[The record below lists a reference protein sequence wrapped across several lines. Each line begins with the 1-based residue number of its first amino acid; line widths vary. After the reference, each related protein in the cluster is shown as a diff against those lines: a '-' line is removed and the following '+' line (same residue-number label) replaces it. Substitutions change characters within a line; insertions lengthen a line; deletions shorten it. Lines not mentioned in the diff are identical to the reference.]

1 MHTHDE
7 AIPTQLIRDLFNPA
21 LTAFDLCDRHGLTLD
36 RLAEL
41 LESPA
46 MDRVAARLDA
56 ITRRRTELL
65 APRAR
70 LAALGRL
77 AELAAAV
84 PEDRRHAEAV
94 RRAAVVVERATR
106 PTTPR
111 RTPKPTTEPPAPPE
125 RAPTPAPQAAPPTPT
140 PQPPRRPTRTARST
154 PPPAQTL
161 RARVGAPAGCC

>member
-36 RLAEL
+36 RLADL

-94 RRAAVVVERATR
+94 RRAAVEAEQRAGVPVFGVNVDCFKPGGLLTDQYALVSSLGEKAVIEGC
-106 PTTPR
+106 R
-111 RTPKPTTEPPAPPE
+111 RAGIVPPAWLTGGK
-125 RAPTPAPQAAPPTPT
+125 R
-140 PQPPRRPTRTARST
+140 
-154 PPPAQTL
+154 
-161 RARVGAPAGCC
+161 

>member
-84 PEDRRHAEAV
+84 PEDRCHAEAV
-94 RRAAVVVERATR
+94 RRAAVEAEQRAGVPVFGVNVDCFKPGGQLTDQYALA
-106 PTTPR
+106 TSLGEKIVIKGCR
-111 RTPKPTTEPPAPPE
+111 RSGIVPPAWLTGGK
-125 RAPTPAPQAAPPTPT
+125 R
-140 PQPPRRPTRTARST
+140 
-154 PPPAQTL
+154 
-161 RARVGAPAGCC
+161 